1 MALKERAKD
10 LEVELEEVLDSDA
23 PEAMSETEGFVSD
36 LVVAPAVGFRQAD
49 VPGGT
54 VLAAAGVAELE
65 DY

>member
-10 LEVELEEVLDSDA
+10 LEVELEEVLDSDEA
-23 PEAMSETEGFVSD
+23 EAMPEEGFVSD
-36 LVVAPAVGFRQAD
+36 LAGAPAVGFRQAV

-54 VLAAAGVAELE
+54 VLAAAGLAELE